1 MSHKSSHSS
10 QKQSSKKK
18 GMHQDWRTWTI
29 VILMLAGMAAYIL
42 TDNEVIVPAEQPQTP
57 VEAM

>member
-1 MSHKSSHSS
+1 MHK
-10 QKQSSKKK
+10 
-18 GMHQDWRTWTI
+18 DWRTWTI

-42 TDNEVIVPAEQPQTP
+42 TDNEVIVPAEQPQDP

>member
-1 MSHKSSHSS
+1 VSHQSSHSNH
-10 QKQSSKKK
+10 KQSKKKK
-18 GMHQDWRTWTI
+18 GMHKDWRTWTI

-42 TDNEVIVPAEQPQTP
+42 TDNEVIVPAEQPQDP